1 MDAKC
6 HSNQHNIV
14 IPNPNDNVLSI
25 NEKCG
30 EQRIIFVSGSFQS
43 CINSSTKDIAFQ
55 QQTNRTYGSS
65 KLKNDRILSV
75 CSVADK
81 RANHSKNCIR
91 DFCNFF
97 WVFLSFSKIL
107 IFFKIAQRLFE
118 NFHHFLEKMFG
129 IVLRLLL
136 EITKILR
143 RLLGFWGFFKICN
156 ISAFF

>member
-1 MDAKC
+1 MTMDAKC

-97 WVFLSFSKIL
+97 WVF
-107 IFFKIAQRLFE
+107 QRFWYS
-118 NFHHFLEKMFG
+118 
-129 IVLRLLL
+129 LRLHKDFLRIF
-136 EITKILR
+136 ITFWR
-143 RLLGFWGFFKICN
+143 RCLGLC
-156 ISAFF
+156 